1 MASTPANRAPPSTTT
16 STGPLCASSERR
28 QAYEAGF
35 KQGEAELELVRK
47 EMQRWREEAQW
58 WKDEHDRLH
67 KEFCEFVANVAGGGL
82 KK

>member
-1 MASTPANRAPPSTTT
+1 
-16 STGPLCASSERR
+16 
-28 QAYEAGF
+28 
-35 KQGEAELELVRK
+35 VRK
-47 EMQRWREEAQW
+47 EMQRWREEARW